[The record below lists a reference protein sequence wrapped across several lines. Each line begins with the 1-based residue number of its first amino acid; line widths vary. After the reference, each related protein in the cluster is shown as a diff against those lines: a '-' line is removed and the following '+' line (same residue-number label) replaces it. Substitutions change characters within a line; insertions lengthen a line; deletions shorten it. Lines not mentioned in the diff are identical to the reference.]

1 LEYGVSGEETHWRKE
16 LKLNTRRNIMKS
28 LGRAGLLFLFV
39 VVCTL
44 MMVSQSQAKVSSHK
58 INAKG
63 VGLFTPDGTGTGGT
77 DETRII
83 GGGLLQGTASG
94 DSVVVGFDFPVL
106 SLVGTQM
113 FTTNK
118 GTLTVDISGDFNVVT
133 GEFILS
139 GPVTDATGKLE
150 GAEGFLLFEGVEA
163 VTPDPFDPEVFVED
177 ITGVITVDLSP
188 KR

>member
-1 LEYGVSGEETHWRKE
+1 
-16 LKLNTRRNIMKS
+16 MKS

-44 MMVSQSQAKVSSHK
+44 MMVSQSQAAVSSHK

-83 GGGLLQGTASG
+83 GGGLLQGTAFGISG
-94 DSVVVGFDFPVL
+94 FTGGSFPVFT
-106 SLVGTQM
+106 LVGTQT

-118 GTLTVDISGDFNVVT
+118 GTLTVTISGTFSVAT
-133 GEFILS
+133 GEFLLS

-150 GAEGFLLFEGVEA
+150 GATGTITFEGVQDL
-163 VTPDPFDPEVFVED
+163 VTGVFVED
-177 ITGVITVDLSP
+177 ITGVLTVDLSP
-188 KR
+188 

>member
-1 LEYGVSGEETHWRKE
+1 
-16 LKLNTRRNIMKS
+16 MKS

-44 MMVSQSQAKVSSHK
+44 MMVNQSQAEVSSHK

-63 VGLFTPDGTGTGGT
+63 VGVFTPDGSGTGGT

-94 DSVVVGFDFPVL
+94 ISLVSGFDFPIL
-106 SLVGTQM
+106 SLVGTQT

-118 GTLTVDISGDFNVVT
+118 GTLTVTFSGEFHVVT
-133 GEFILS
+133 GEFSLS
-139 GPVTDATGKLE
+139 GPVTEATGKLE
-150 GAEGFLLFEGVEA
+150 GAEGFILFEGVED
-163 VTPDPFDPEVFVED
+163 VTPDPFDPEGFVED